1 MKVELTAI
9 EVTTESGKTRL
20 TIEEAK
26 MLYRQLHELFGEKI
40 VTMPPSAPIV
50 IERGPW
56 WPVYPTPPPIWTSPT
71 VEPFRQY
78 PTITC
83 QGNTVEG

>member
-1 MKVELTAI
+1 MKVKLTAI

-26 MLYRQLHELFGEKI
+26 VLYRQLHELFGEKV
-40 VTMPPSAPIV
+40 VTIPSAPIV

-56 WPVYPTPPPIWTSPT
+56 WPVYPTPTPIWTSRP
-71 VEPFRQY
+71 VEPLPQY